1 MIKCLSDITLL
12 PLVLASSS
20 NWIQANALSEATRK
34 PKVSRGK
41 DCLSFCLQTVKTLRS
56 LRLSEVPCQFSFC
69 LAFHR
74 PDVVVL

>member
-1 MIKCLSDITLL
+1 MIKCPSDITLP
-12 PLVLASSS
+12 PLGVGFIFKLM
-20 NWIQANALSEATRK
+20 QANALSEATRE

-56 LRLSEVPCQFSFC
+56 LRLSEVPCQFSFV
-69 LAFHR
+69 LHFR